1 VLRKNLALELLVK
14 FTWVAVVPLGFVGWF
29 VLNRLERLIN
39 EEVQVRHEQ
48 IINSADRLLFQY
60 TTKATTKLRSIAQ
73 FVKPGEDPQKQTKTL
88 NGLLEPPDIFLEVG
102 AWSVG
107 KEAEVVAQ
115 AQQLEYN
122 TAQNANKPT
131 SRSYSPRVKQ
141 QVPMWDNSAPIL
153 KEAAVGNTF
162 VGDRLE
168 TVGNFTGLP
177 ISVPGGGGLVLT
189 AIVDFS
195 QASEILENVTPRTKT
210 IQLYLRDA
218 EGRILASSERSASSS
233 YGSAR
238 TAGPSVDLTE
248 VLEHR
253 AKSLHR
259 RNWEFIVR
267 ESKEEAFDTY
277 YAARKVT
284 WFWLG
289 LALAFGLIGAF
300 GFSGRIRSSMKTIGR
315 TAERIR
321 AGDLTA
327 RANLAG
333 EDEFAR
339 LGQEFDR
346 MAASVQQLDQMK
358 SEFVAHVSHE
368 LRTPLTS
375 AKVTL
380 ANVQEG
386 IGGKDSLDRVQVD
399 LDRLIRMVNELLD
412 IARIEAGLQL
422 AKQPTNLGDLVG
434 SAAESLRPLAKV
446 EMKISGR
453 GDTLELD
460 PARVQQIV
468 VNLVDNALKYAKTRV
483 DVETKGREVRVS
495 DDGPGVPPEHRERI
509 FEKFSKVETGP
520 KPPGAGLGLSIAR
533 KLAQLHGATLTC
545 DGNTFVLRF

>member
-1 VLRKNLALELLVK
+1 MQLLLMCTGLAVLPLAIVGY
-14 FTWVAVVPLGFVGWF
+14 VVLDQ
-29 VLNRLERLIN
+29 LDTLISG
-39 EEVQVRHEQ
+39 EVQMRHDQ
-48 IINSADRLLFQY
+48 ILNSADRLIQDYLA
-60 TTKATTKLRSIAQ
+60 KANTKLRSIAQ
-73 FVKPGEDPQKQTKTL
+73 MVKSGEDPQTQTRTL

-115 AQQLEYN
+115 AQQMDYN
-122 TAQNANKPT
+122 TAQNLNKVN
-131 SRSYSPRVKQ
+131 SRSYSSRVKQ
-141 QVPMWDNSAPIL
+141 QVPSWDNGAPIL
-153 KEAAVGNTF
+153 REAALGNNYF
-162 VGDRLE
+162 AESLE
-168 TVGNFTGLP
+168 TVGSFTGLP
-177 ISVPGGGGLVLT
+177 ISVPGRNGLVLT
-189 AIVDFS
+189 AIVDFKPVS
-195 QASEILENVTPRTKT
+195 QLLRNVTPTTKT
-210 IQLYLRDA
+210 IHLQLEDGCGKL
-218 EGRILASSERSASSS
+218 LASAGQSRASRTGYLEREPRGDSE
-233 YGSAR
+233 
-238 TAGPSVDLTE
+238 PV
-248 VLEHR
+248 V
-253 AKSLHR
+253 LHR
-259 RNWEFIVR
+259 KAVAAGKWQLLVQ
-267 ESKEEAFDTY
+267 ESRDEAFRSY
-277 YAARKVT
+277 YLSRKAI
-284 WFWLG
+284 FLFLG
-289 LALAFGLIGAF
+289 LALTTGLVFSFA
-300 GFSGRIRSSMKTIGR
+300 FSGRILRSVRTIGR
-315 TAERIR
+315 TAERIQSGDLSAR
-321 AGDLTA
+321 AG
-327 RANLAG
+327 LAG
-333 EDEFAR
+333 SDDIAR

-346 MAASVQQLDQMK
+346 MAASVEQLDRMK

-375 AKVTL
+375 AKATL

-422 AKQPTNLGDLVG
+422 AKQATSLGELVR

-446 EMKISGR
+446 TLTVSGG
-453 GDTLELD
+453 GDTIDLD

-545 DGNTFVLRF
+545 DGNSFVLRF